1 VTRVGLGAAC
11 AVAALAACDAG
22 GPTAAG
28 SPANEFDGGTAAA
41 QSLDLALCSGGAG
54 FTLASVNPYF
64 PMAVGTRW
72 TYEGDEDGEAVEL
85 QITVLDE
92 TRTIEGVTTRVIEE
106 REWIDDELVE
116 VSWNYYAQT
125 SAGTVCYFG
134 EDVDIFE
141 EGGIAHEGAWCAS
154 DAGSH
159 AGIFLPGDPRPG
171 MKFPMELAPGVAEDE
186 GTIVG
191 SGPLEVPAGEFE
203 ETIRVRE
210 YNPLDGDKGYKVF
223 AEGVGMI
230 LDGPAELLTVE
241 STDGTPDGPIPTDQT
256 CGV

>member
-1 VTRVGLGAAC
+1 MRVATAAGF
-11 AVAALAACDAG
+11 AVAALAACEAG
-22 GPTAAG
+22 EPTAER
-28 SPANEFDGGTAAA
+28 PVVEFDGGTGAA
-41 QSLDLALCSGGAG
+41 QSLDPALCSGVAG

-64 PMAVGTRW
+64 PMTVGTRW
-72 TYEGDEDGEAVEL
+72 TYEGQEDGEAVEV
-85 QITVLDE
+85 QITVVDE

-125 SAGTVCYFG
+125 TAGMVCYFG

-141 EGGIAHEGAWCAS
+141 EAGITHEGAWCAS
-154 DAGSH
+154 DAGSR

-171 MKFPMELAPGVAEDE
+171 MKFAMELAPGIAEDE
-186 GTIVG
+186 GIIVG
-191 SGPLEVPAGEFE
+191 SGPVEVEAGGFE

-230 LDGPAELLTVE
+230 LDGPAELVTVE